1 MTFLHF
7 LESESKDTVREA
19 PSHQLLGEEQGRAA
33 CGAVVVHVVDLEE
46 HVTKIK

>member
-7 LESESKDTVREA
+7 LESESEDTVREA
-19 PSHQLLGEEQGRAA
+19 PSHKLLGEEQGGAPR
-33 CGAVVVHVVDLEE
+33 GAVVVHVVDLNK

>member
-7 LESESKDTVREA
+7 LESESKNTVREA
-19 PSHQLLGEEQGRAA
+19 SGHQLLGEEQGRAA